1 MYSSVSKSSTF
12 TEIVGLR
19 GLSTPAQAW
28 RLWCITCARERELL
42 LFVFY
47 SLECIP
53 SSLRCLLLNL
63 SSTNPGPRAH
73 EAGSLPVFFL
83 CSFRLALFP
92 SLSLFIS
99 PSVSLPSLSFIF
111 LLVCSS
117 YKGGVKLRNELSRN
131 DAFFSSAR
139 DREKKRE
146 IHQNSII
153 HILFQQPCDPV
164 KMVSPFRLFGLFF
177 SFFVSLFRLLTSA
190 SKEAAPFES
199 ESRERERALLPSWC
213 IFPNTKKSSQHD
225 DCERRRDI
233 YTNTYTRHTK
243 HIAILYDSQ

>member
-1 MYSSVSKSSTF
+1 M
-12 TEIVGLR
+12 
-19 GLSTPAQAW
+19 
-28 RLWCITCARERELL
+28 
-42 LFVFY
+42 
-47 SLECIP
+47 
-53 SSLRCLLLNL
+53 
-63 SSTNPGPRAH
+63 
-73 EAGSLPVFFL
+73 
-83 CSFRLALFP
+83 
-92 SLSLFIS
+92 
-99 PSVSLPSLSFIF
+99 
-111 LLVCSS
+111 
-117 YKGGVKLRNELSRN
+117 RNELSRN

-177 SFFVSLFRLLTSA
+177 SFFVSFFRLLTSA

-233 YTNTYTRHTK
+233 YIYILTHTRVTQNTSQYSTTRNERRRQDEIFKVLRTVERRTR
-243 HIAILYDSQ
+243 AR